1 MGFIVDWQLTKI
13 CYYLLTEHIPPSTKS
28 LLYHSMLLMSV
39 MDAWSVLISKYQQWL
54 EHIHYGIS
62 GDYVNLI
69 ETDSSSFAE
78 TQKFG
83 QEFTV

>member
-1 MGFIVDWQLTKI
+1 
-13 CYYLLTEHIPPSTKS
+13 
-28 LLYHSMLLMSV
+28 MLLMSV

-54 EHIHYGIS
+54 EHIPYGIS

>member
-1 MGFIVDWQLTKI
+1 
-13 CYYLLTEHIPPSTKS
+13 
-28 LLYHSMLLMSV
+28 MSV